1 MHKGGPTQSINPV
14 EVRWVRTSDKAV
26 RRLFIGRGVKPHGVG
41 GWKRSFLR
49 NGRER
54 RQKNENLRSR
64 ISVGNCLA
72 R

>member
-1 MHKGGPTQSINPV
+1 MHNGGPAQSINLA
-14 EVRWVRTSDKAV
+14 EVRWVRSSDKAV
-26 RRLFIGRGVKPHGVG
+26 RRLFIGREVKPHGVG

-49 NGRER
+49 SGRER
-54 RQKNENLRSR
+54 RQKNENLRSM